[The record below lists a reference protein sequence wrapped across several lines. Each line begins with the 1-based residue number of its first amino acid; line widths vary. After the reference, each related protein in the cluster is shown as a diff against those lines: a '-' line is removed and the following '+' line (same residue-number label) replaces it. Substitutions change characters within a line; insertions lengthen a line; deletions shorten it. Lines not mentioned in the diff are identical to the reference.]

1 MQASFS
7 LYSQIGKS
15 KFEKATFFMHTD
27 EFIEYLKTER
37 NFSQHTV
44 FAYLADLKQFAECIE
59 RECGVT
65 EEKDVTASMV
75 RIWLVNLKE
84 HGVSNR
90 SIGRKVASMRTYFN
104 FMAREGFVSQNP
116 MLKIVAPKIT
126 LKNPN
131 IVLTDDME
139 KVLIEKQQDTSFT
152 GVRNS
157 LILELLYATG
167 MRQAELLEVE
177 EDDINYENSE
187 IRIEG
192 KGRKERIVPISRSLL
207 DKIREFIDRKHA
219 LNISTPKLLV
229 NRRFGPMTKK
239 QLYTLVSRELAVV
252 TSLEQHS
259 PHVLRHSFA
268 SNVLKEGGDLNSVK
282 EILGHSSLASTQV
295 YTHTTIEEL
304 KKAYKQA
311 HPRAG
316 EDTNE

>member
-1 MQASFS
+1 
-7 LYSQIGKS
+7 
-15 KFEKATFFMHTD
+15 MHTD

-37 NFSQHTV
+37 AFSSHTV
-44 FAYLADLKQFAECIE
+44 LAYVADLKQFMECIE
-59 RECGVT
+59 RECGVK
-65 EEKDVTASMV
+65 EEKDITTSMI
-75 RIWLVNLKE
+75 RIWLVDLKE
-84 HGVSNR
+84 NGVTNR
-90 SIGRKVASMRTYFN
+90 SISRKVASMRTYFN
-104 FMAREGFVSQNP
+104 FIERKGFISQNP

-139 KVLIEKQQDTSFT
+139 RVLMEKQQDTSFT

-219 LNISTPKLLV
+219 LNITTPKLLV

-239 QLYTLVSRELAVV
+239 QLYTLVSRELALV
-252 TSLEQHS
+252 TSLEQRS